1 MEYFFKDIN
10 LGKFLQTEK
19 SFYLIKRENILN
31 FIKEEFNSKKII
43 LIHSPIGYG
52 KTTLCYQIIDEL
64 KEKDIKFIYYCIN
77 EDDKKFDSFFNHLIY
92 GINQLLPNFGLYILE
107 LLKKTYYFKP
117 IINSFFNEIIYK
129 IKNDFVF
136 IFDDI
141 DIIQNENHFIEFLN
155 HFTKYTPQNIKMIL
169 STCKDINFDFLNR
182 LKIENKILFIS
193 KNLLSFNEKEIKE
206 LGQKFNISFSDFEA
220 NLIKK
225 KTDGW
230 ILYLIYFIN
239 YLKEKCC
246 EENTLFEIIEG
257 IETDKKEIF
266 NYIENEI
273 FKKLNK
279 KEKKFL
285 IFYSYFENIK
295 PSIFEKILN
304 IKKAQN
310 FLYKIYKQIPYLI
323 EKKDNSYILHP
334 IFKEFLK
341 IKINKKEEMNLFNKI
356 GYYYEKRKDIKKS
369 MEFYLNSKSF
379 DKVAK
384 LFLKYYK
391 ILIRN
396 KEYIL
401 IKRILEN
408 LPLKYYEK
416 YPLFYYYKANISI
429 VLEKKTEEAEKNLKI
444 LEKKEIE
451 NKEIKIKALK
461 ALIFETKG
469 EFQEA
474 LKIYEELIKEIKD
487 KNLMKSC
494 LINLGVLK
502 GKSGHLEE
510 AKEIFEKLFKIK
522 NMELNIFDEI
532 TLKNNLFVIELEM
545 GNYKIYQ
552 EILNFFE
559 KYYLIYPYNLIPIA
573 INLISL
579 EILLGK
585 INEAEKHIEWFFE
598 KAMDTQNDFY
608 KGIAYKFLGD
618 IESLKGNY
626 EKSEKILEK
635 ALKIGER
642 AKEAK
647 NKIYISF
654 IENFIRKKDIKN
666 LEKWVNL
673 FEKEFPNEDLKIN
686 FYKGKLNI
694 LKKEYEEAKN
704 ILENC
709 LNKFSHD
716 KFFNTLILWNIAI
729 AEYNLKN
736 YEKAIKIA
744 KELKKII
751 EENEYDFLFNT
762 QDKEEIKILE
772 KIGLKEKEEKILV
785 IKEIPH
791 IFSVSFFG
799 NFKIFD
805 ENGELKIYFRSNK
818 ILSLFAFLI
827 YKSQF
832 YNSDILIDMYWRE
845 IDFENAKNNLYV
857 AICNIN
863 NQFKNIIK
871 EKIIVKTKEGYGIN
885 PEIKIKKDTDEFEKY
900 LNEARNL
907 KGEEYIEILE
917 KAKKIYKGDFLQN
930 LYDFWVEEK
939 KSYYKNLYLN
949 ILENLGKI
957 YKEKGEDY
965 KAIINYE
972 EYLKI
977 NPYNEKIIQ
986 NLIEI
991 YEKLKDFKKIL
1002 KLKNLYRK
1010 IPL

>member
-10 LGKFLQTEK
+10 LGKFFQREK
-19 SFYLIKRENILN
+19 PFYLIKREDILN
-31 FIKEEFNSKKII
+31 LIKEEFNSKKLI

-64 KEKDIKFIYYCIN
+64 KEKDIKFIYYSIN
-77 EDDKKFDSFFNHLIY
+77 EDDKKLHSFFYHLIY

-107 LLKKTYYFKP
+107 LLKKTYHFKP

-129 IKNDFVF
+129 IKSDFVF

-141 DIIQNENHFIEFLN
+141 DIIQNEKHFIEFLN
-155 HFTKYTPQNIKMIL
+155 HFTKYTPSNIKMIL

-182 LKIENKILFIS
+182 LKIENKILFVS
-193 KNLLSFNEKEIKE
+193 KDLLSFNEKEIKE
-206 LGQKFNISFSDFEA
+206 IGQNFNIYFSDFEA
-220 NLIKK
+220 NLIRK

-230 ILYLIYFIN
+230 ILYLIYFLN
-239 YLKEKCC
+239 YLKKRYK
-246 EENTLFEIIEG
+246 ENTLFEIIEE

-304 IKKAQN
+304 IKKTEN
-310 FLYKIYKQIPYLI
+310 FLYKIYKQSPYLI
-323 EKKDNSYILHP
+323 EKRNNSYILHF

-341 IKINKKEEMNLFNKI
+341 IKINKKEKMNLFNKI
-356 GYYYEKRKDIKKS
+356 GYYFEKRKDIKKS
-369 MEFYLNSKSF
+369 MEFYLNSKNF

-401 IKRILEN
+401 VKKILDD

-416 YPLFYYYKANISI
+416 YPILYYYKANISI
-429 VLEKKTEEAEKNLKI
+429 ILEKKTEEAEKILKI

-451 NKEIKIKALK
+451 NKEIRIKALK
-461 ALIFETKG
+461 ALINEIKG
-469 EFQEA
+469 EIQES
-474 LKIYEELIKEIKD
+474 LKIYEELVKEIKE
-487 KNLMKSC
+487 KNLLKSC
-494 LINLGVLK
+494 LINLGTAK
-502 GKSGHLEE
+502 GKIGKLKE
-510 AKEIFEKLFKIK
+510 AKEIFKKIYEIK
-522 NMELNIFDEI
+522 GIRLNIFDEI

-559 KYYLIYPYNLIPIA
+559 KYHLIYPYNLIPIA

-585 INEAEKHIEWFFE
+585 INEAQKHIEWFFE

-608 KGIAYKFLGD
+608 KAIAYKFLGD
-618 IESLKGNY
+618 IESSKGNY

-635 ALKIGER
+635 ALKIAEGV
-642 AKEAK
+642 KEAE
-647 NKIYISF
+647 NKICLSF

-666 LEKWVNL
+666 LEKWINI
-673 FEKEFPNEDLKIN
+673 FEKEFQKEDLKIN

-694 LKKEYEEAKN
+694 LKKEYEKAK
-704 ILENC
+704 IYLENC
-709 LNKFSHD
+709 LNQFSHD
-716 KFFNTLILWNIAI
+716 KFFNTLILWNIVI
-729 AEYNLKN
+729 VEYNLKN
-736 YEKAIKIA
+736 YEKAIKIS

-751 EENEYDFLFNT
+751 EENEYDFLFDT
-762 QDKEEIKILE
+762 QDKDEVKIIE
-772 KIGLKEKEEKILV
+772 KIGLKEKKEIF
-785 IKEIPH
+785 IKEEIPS
-791 IFSVSFFG
+791 IFYVSFFG

-845 IDFENAKNNLYV
+845 IDFENARNNLYV

-871 EKIIVKTKEGYGIN
+871 EKIILKTKEGYGIN
-885 PEIKIKKDTDEFEKY
+885 PEIKIKKDTDEFEKC
-900 LNEARNL
+900 LTEARNL
-907 KGEEYIEILE
+907 KGEECIEILE
-917 KAKKIYKGDFLQN
+917 RAKKIYKGDFLQN

-986 NLIEI
+986 DLIEI